1 MTTDYWA
8 VLLTGFSTGMGVI
21 MAQELWAWIKKN
33 RIHKLPMDLAENM
46 VDDIKKDIGTRRR
59 RR

>member
-21 MAQELWAWIKKN
+21 MAQELWHFIKKH
-33 RIHKLPMDLAENM
+33 RLHKFPFDMANEI
-46 VDDIKKDIGTRRR
+46 VDDLKDKGVKRR
-59 RR
+59 